1 MVDARKAV
9 RRAALGAGASLL
21 LAGVLWRPVAVP
33 LLVKFPTDLDQAT
46 RYDGTFSVYVDP
58 ATGAPLPEPIELPL
72 ELERRI
78 RTVPEES
85 GARTVVVQELVTF
98 RIAGTEQRETHQYV
112 MDRRS
117 MENLDDPRSYAY
129 DPANVVDRRGTH
141 RVNLPLSTDE
151 DGRYRIW
158 ENEPGQA
165 FHMAGLARHV
175 DREDLSLVE
184 MEEVFADVPVAGYYR
199 AELRKQGF
207 TTEITFETLA
217 TRLRASGVDVD
228 GALAAIE
235 TSEPTVVASARAAT
249 LPLQFFRS
257 NDGHAL
263 VEPRTGAIVDLLVSE
278 EGISATVDLAPLVE
292 VRRALARHGGPAPA
306 ALAAAL
312 DEVEAAAPAPVY
324 DLTYSQTS
332 ESVAELVDLTRDE
345 LRKLDLAE
353 RSVPL
358 ALGGAGIA
366 LLAVGA
372 IWPRPHGLQRPAR
385 RAAPEA
391 RRSQVRPPR
400 RPRYARRPTP
410 S

>member
-1 MVDARKAV
+1 MVDARRAV
-9 RRAALGAGASLL
+9 RRALVGAGAAAL
-21 LAGVLWRPVAVP
+21 LAGALWRPIAVP

-58 ATGAPLPEPIELPL
+58 ATGAPLPSPIELPL

-78 RTVPEES
+78 RTVPEQS

-141 RVNLPLSTDE
+141 RVNLPLSTKD

-158 ENEPGQA
+158 ENEPGEA
-165 FHMAGLARHV
+165 FHMTGLARRV

-184 MEEVFADVPVAGYYR
+184 MEEVFGDVPVADYYR
-199 AELRKQGF
+199 DELRKQGF
-207 TTEITFETLA
+207 TTEITFEVLA
-217 TRLRASGVDVD
+217 ARLRAAGVDVD
-228 GALAAIE
+228 GALTALE
-235 TSEPTVVASARAAT
+235 TSEPTVVGAARTAS
-249 LPLQFFRS
+249 LPLRFFRS

-263 VEPRTGAIVDLLVSE
+263 VEPRTGAIVDLLASE
-278 EGISATVDLAPLVE
+278 EGITAAVDLAPLAE
-292 VRRALARHGGPAPA
+292 IRRALAREGGPAAA
-306 ALAAAL
+306 ALAAAF
-312 DEVEAAAPAPVY
+312 DEIEAAAPAPVY
-324 DLTYSQTS
+324 DLRYSQTS
-332 ESVAELVDLTRDE
+332 ESVAELVDLTRGE

-353 RSVPL
+353 RWVPL
-358 ALGGAGIA
+358 LLGGAGIA

-372 IWPRPHGLQRPAR
+372 IWPRPHGQQRPAR
-385 RAAPEA
+385 RPAPEP
-391 RRSQVRPPR
+391 RWSQVRPPR